1 MKHSDD
7 MTASSGQME
16 GALRMRRLIR
26 RLKERL
32 GVEDIGG
39 EPLDQLV
46 LRYARLR
53 PPEPSLSL
61 RAYDSSWPQR
71 FEQER
76 TRLLQAL
83 KDTPV
88 VDIQHV
94 GSTAIPGLSAKNIID
109 LAVAV
114 RPPLDAPRYGEVLGS
129 LGYRFHGP
137 SPIDPGFSWFW
148 RQNEDGALVIH
159 LCDARAVWFTN
170 LLRSRDYLREHP
182 QEREEYERL
191 KHQLASEPGQ
201 SWLEYSVL
209 KSHLLQQLTARANA
223 WAEAREGSGS

>member
-1 MKHSDD
+1 MSER
-7 MTASSGQME
+7 MQ
-16 GALRMRRLIR
+16 GALQLRRLAR

-39 EPLDQLV
+39 EPLEQLV

-53 PPEPSLSL
+53 PPELRLSL
-61 RAYDSSWPQR
+61 RAYDPAWPQL
-71 FEQER
+71 FAQER

-83 KDTPV
+83 KDAPV

-94 GSTAIPGLSAKNIID
+94 GSTAIPGLSGKNIID

-114 RPPLDAPRYGEVLGS
+114 NPPLDALRYGEVLDA

-148 RQNEDGALVIH
+148 RRHEDGALVIH
-159 LCDARAVWFTN
+159 LCNAGALWFTN

-191 KHQLASEPGQ
+191 KHQLASESGQ

-223 WAEAREGSGS
+223 WAEAREGAGS

>member
-1 MKHSDD
+1 MKHLDD
-7 MTASSGQME
+7 ATAIPGQMQ
-16 GALRMRRLIR
+16 GALQLRRLAR

-39 EPLDQLV
+39 EPLEQLV

-53 PPEPSLSL
+53 PPEPRLSL
-61 RAYDSSWPQR
+61 RVYDPSWPQR

-83 KDTPV
+83 KDAPV

-94 GSTAIPGLSAKNIID
+94 GSTAIPSLSGKNIID

-114 RPPLDAPRYGEVLGS
+114 RPPLDALRYGEVLGS

-148 RQNEDGALVIH
+148 RLHEDGALVIH

-182 QEREEYERL
+182 SEREAYEHL

-223 WAEAREGSGS
+223 WAKAREGSGS